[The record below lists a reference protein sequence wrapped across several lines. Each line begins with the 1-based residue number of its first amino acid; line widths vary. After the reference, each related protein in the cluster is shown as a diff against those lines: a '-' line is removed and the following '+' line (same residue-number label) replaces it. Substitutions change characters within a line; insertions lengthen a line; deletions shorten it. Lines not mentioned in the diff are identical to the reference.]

1 MHAAVERDTPISDCV
16 NTREKLPYRTVQASD
31 IVLLLLVLLLLL
43 FSFLLSHL
51 TLSVSHVVVSV
62 NKS

>member
-1 MHAAVERDTPISDCV
+1 MHAAVERGTPISDCV

-31 IVLLLLVLLLLL
+31 IVLLLLVLLL

-51 TLSVSHVVVSV
+51 TLSVSHVVVEV
-62 NKS
+62 